1 MGEIFEHGGRALKH
15 HKVIKWCR
23 IDDPKGFKLEF
34 FFDTNPYFKNSVL
47 TKICHMKNENKLILE
62 KAIETEIEWYPG
74 KCLMQK
80 LLKKKLFKKLKH
92 GIVQRILRK
101 NPDGG
106 NEDW

>member
-1 MGEIFEHGGRALKH
+1 MVDVLSNTTKLLNGVEQTT
-15 HKVIKWCR
+15 
-23 IDDPKGFKLEF
+23 PKGFRLEF

-47 TKICHMKNENKLILE
+47 TKICPMKNENKLILE

-92 GIVQRILRK
+92 GITQRIL
-101 NPDGG
+101 
-106 NEDW
+106 

>member
-1 MGEIFEHGGRALKH
+1 MMNVLSNTTNLLNSVEQTT
-15 HKVIKWCR
+15 
-23 IDDPKGFKLEF
+23 PKGFRLEF
-34 FFDTNPYFKNSVL
+34 FFDTNSYFKNTVL
-47 TKICHMKNENKLILE
+47 TKICPMKNENKLIPE

-92 GIVQRILRK
+92 GITQRILRK

-106 NEDW
+106 KEDW